1 MNKQRVGGASI
12 RALKVWDLK
21 ENLKGGIVAID
32 KLNSGLVSSSVGV
45 SRRSMSR
52 RGIIMSVK
60 GRLNGVRRARGMR
73 EMEGGVSG
81 NSLCKKH
88 KSSSSEISTKWGI
101 WQLKVSLN

>member
-1 MNKQRVGGASI
+1 
-12 RALKVWDLK
+12 
-21 ENLKGGIVAID
+21 
-32 KLNSGLVSSSVGV
+32 
-45 SRRSMSR
+45 MSR

-88 KSSSSEISTKWGI
+88 KSSSSEISTK
-101 WQLKVSLN
+101 

>member
-1 MNKQRVGGASI
+1 MTKQRVGGASI
-12 RALKVWDLK
+12 RALKVWDIK
-21 ENLKGGIVAID
+21 EKLKGGIFAIK
-32 KLNSGLVSSSVGV
+32 KLESGLSCDSVGV
-45 SRRSMSR
+45 CRKSMSC

-88 KSSSSEISTKWGI
+88 KSSVVSISTKWGI

>member
-21 ENLKGGIVAID
+21 ENLKGGIVAIE
-32 KLNSGLVSSSVGV
+32 KLNSGLLSSSVGV

>member
-32 KLNSGLVSSSVGV
+32 KLNSGLLSSSVGV